1 MVNISCCCC
10 SKKKYV
16 IYITGSLEHKRRF
29 CEAVF
34 NLKLKDISFSENMVT
49 FNGTNLILLV
59 IANEEN
65 LEDVHK
71 MHMKMAN
78 AVIALSNNDKL
89 PETGKKTL
97 FVKMN
102 GHSHLESD
110 NNLIIRSVD
119 NEEFNEAKKGVKE
132 LIKLLKD

>member
-1 MVNISCCCC
+1 MVNISCCC

-34 NLKLKDISFSENMVT
+34 NIKLKDISFSENMVT

-78 AVIALSNNDKL
+78 AVIALSTTNKL
-89 PETGKKTL
+89 PNTEKKTL

-102 GHSHLESD
+102 GHSNLEGD
-110 NNLIIRSVD
+110 NNVIVRSVE
-119 NEEFNEAKKGVKE
+119 NESFSEVKKGVKE